1 MRRVPA
7 AVAVLAVL
15 ALLATGCT
23 AGSGGSASRHPAV
36 TASAS
41 ARVGGLTPVLPLN
54 QALPAIERFVEH
66 ERGLRFKHAVPVRL
80 LSRRAFVKKLRG
92 EQGQPKPAEVEQM
105 TSTLAALGLIS
116 PRLDV
121 VKAFRTA
128 YDAGTLGF
136 YDFKDKRMYVRG
148 TRATPGVR
156 AVLAHELTHAL
167 DDQWFGL
174 RRPQLQ
180 KDNQEKELA
189 FTALSE
195 GDAER
200 TRVDYEATMTT
211 ADQAV
216 AKREEG
222 ANAEPP
228 HVPQTVLILIG
239 LPYIVGPEFVKA
251 LVAHGGNK
259 AIDAAFRSPPV
270 SSEQLFDVQAYFS
283 HDEPKHVATPPAD
296 GVRVDHSDLGFI
308 GLLLALQRHVGT
320 TLARQAVAGW
330 GGDQY
335 STWRAGDHRW
345 CLRDTVV
352 MDYAAATQLLDEA
365 LRKWVA
371 SSNGRARLESTGAR
385 TTFVSC
391 SS

>member
-7 AVAVLAVL
+7 ALVAV
-15 ALLATGCT
+15 ALLTGGCT
-23 AGSGGSASRHPAV
+23 GNAGSTGSADGRPSPSH
-36 TASAS
+36 SADTG
-41 ARVGGLTPVLPLN
+41 AGGLTPVQPLRK
-54 QALPAIERFVEH
+54 ALPAIERFVEH
-66 ERGLRFKHAVPVRL
+66 ERGLRFKHPVQVRL
-80 LSRRAFVKKLRG
+80 LGRKAFLKKLRG
-92 EQGQPKPAEVEQM
+92 EQGQPKPAEVEQL

-136 YDFKDKRMYVRG
+136 YDFKDKHLYVRG
-148 TRATPGVR
+148 TQATPGVR

-174 RRPQLQ
+174 RRPQLR

-200 TRVDYEATMTT
+200 TRIDYEATMTK
-211 ADQAV
+211 ADQSV

-222 ANAEPP
+222 ATAEPP

-239 LPYIVGPEFVKA
+239 LPYIIGPEFVKA
-251 LVAHGGNK
+251 LVAHNGNS
-259 AIDAAFRSPPV
+259 AIDAGFRTPPV
-270 SSEQLFDVQAYFS
+270 SSEQLFDVAAYFS
-283 HDEPKHVATPPAD
+283 HDAPKHVATPRSD

-308 GLLLALQRHVGT
+308 GLLLALQKHVGT
-320 TLARQAVAGW
+320 ALARQAVAGW

-345 CLRDTVV
+345 CLRDTIV
-352 MDYAAATQLLDEA
+352 MDYAAATQILDSA
-365 LRKWVA
+365 LHKWV
-371 SSNGRARLESTGAR
+371 STSHGRARLESTGAR